1 MTLALAMYRV
11 VLGCVS
17 PLLPLWLNRRAKFG
31 KEDPDRLNERFA
43 RNLPARPEEQLVWMH
58 GASVGESLILLA
70 IANQLQAQRPKL
82 QVLLTSQTLTS
93 ANILAR
99 RLSADQR
106 HQMAPL
112 DTPGTAHRF
121 IQHWAPDLVVVAEG
135 DIWPNLLSAADEQGS
150 ALALVNAR
158 MTEKSLSG
166 WSRFKS
172 TARSLFSRFDLIIAA
187 NQMTADGLSALSGK
201 AVASPGNLKAGLPP
215 PPGDTEEETTLR
227 ETFLAGRKCVLAA
240 STHNGEDELFLRAVR
255 NLRAET
261 CAIIAPR
268 HPERADDIR
277 RLLED
282 GGWTFAQRSKGETPD
297 QTVRIYLA
305 DTLGEMGL
313 WYALADTVFL
323 GGASVP
329 DVGGHNPIEP
339 FGFGKPIISG
349 PEHFNFADMFA
360 SLKSAGGLQIV
371 DNESALAEMLMKTLA
386 DPGAYTLDEPA
397 RLAFLGQSNK
407 AMDVTV
413 RGLLDLLDAART
425 R

>member
-1 MTLALAMYRV
+1 MTLALAAYRV
-11 VLGCVS
+11 VLRCVA
-17 PLLPLWLNRRAKFG
+17 PLLPLWLSRRAKSG
-31 KEDPDRLNERFA
+31 KEDPERLNERFA
-43 RNLPARPEEQLVWMH
+43 RKLPMRPEGQLVWMH

-70 IANQLQAQRPKL
+70 IADQLQSQRREL
-82 QVLLTSQTLTS
+82 EVLLTSQTLTS

-99 RLSADQR
+99 RLSAIQR

-135 DIWPNLLSAADEQGS
+135 DLWPNLLSAADEQGS

-158 MTEKSLSG
+158 MTEKSLNG
-166 WSRFKS
+166 WSRFRS

-187 NQMTADGLSALSGK
+187 NQMTADGLSVLSGK
-201 AVASPGNLKAGLPP
+201 AVASPGNLKAALPP
-215 PPGDTEEETTLR
+215 PPGDTAEEFDLR
-227 ETFLAGRKCVLAA
+227 KSFLAGRKCVLAA
-240 STHNGEDELFLRAVR
+240 STHEGEDELFLRAMR
-255 NLRAET
+255 NLPAET

-277 RLLED
+277 RQLERGD
-282 GGWTFAQRSKGETPD
+282 WSFAQRSAGEQPD
-297 QTVRIYLA
+297 QTTRIYLA

-313 WYALADTVFL
+313 WYALTDTVYL

-339 FGFGKPIISG
+339 FSFGKPIVSG
-349 PEHFNFADMFA
+349 PEHFNFSDMFA
-360 SLKSAGGLQIV
+360 QLQTAGGLQIA
-371 DNESALAEMLMKTLA
+371 ETEAALADLLRDTLA
-386 DPGAYTLDEPA
+386 DPNAYTLEETE
-397 RLAFLGQSNK
+397 RQTFLAQSNN
-407 AMDVTV
+407 AMVLTVT
-413 RGLLDLLDAART
+413 GLLDLLDAAGT